1 MATEAIRIVTGK
13 GDGEYDG
20 AFEQL
25 LPDESMSEYY
35 IYNDAQT
42 LFELMSQTSQ
52 TKKDP
57 EQKDKI
63 SLFQFSR
70 LYKVPEYGKAGSYFK
85 ADIEIVFKNL

>member
-1 MATEAIRIVTGK
+1 
-13 GDGEYDG
+13 
-20 AFEQL
+20 
-25 LPDESMSEYY
+25 
-35 IYNDAQT
+35 
-42 LFELMSQTSQ
+42 MSQTSQ